1 MLVLTPLLV
10 PLATALLCLL
20 VPPGWQQR
28 VSLAGALL
36 LLVCGLAL
44 AAEVVGSG
52 PLTVVAGG
60 WPLPFGIE
68 FAADRL
74 SAALVLVA
82 ALMLNVVLLWQA
94 GGRADAAAAAPTLQ
108 PLLHGLVAGAGGAF
122 VTADLFNL
130 YVWFELTLI
139 CALGLLALGGGLR
152 QLDATLKYFV
162 LNVFGTLL
170 LLTAVA
176 LLYAATG
183 QLNFRALGTATAALP
198 ASIALPLLTLLSLA
212 FLIKAAAFPFFAWL
226 PASYH
231 TLPAPLLALFSA
243 LLAKIGI
250 YALIRTLSG
259 VFQPAPEPLFAV
271 LGWIAVASML
281 SGALGAA
288 YHWDL
293 RRILAFHSISQI
305 GYILLAIAL
314 ASPAGDAAAILFTL
328 HHSLVKAALI
338 LTAALI
344 FEACG
349 HYDLRRIGGLYAGRP
364 GLSVV
369 FLLLALSLIGIPP
382 SSGFWS
388 KFLVVRQS
396 LLQGEYLWAAA
407 ALGVGAVTLYS
418 MLKIWLEAFWK
429 PHPDESWQAP
439 ARHRLLPAH
448 TALGGLVVLIV
459 SFGLLPESLIA
470 YVMAAASSL
479 RGGS

>member
-10 PLATALLCLL
+10 PLATALVCLL
-20 VPPGWQQR
+20 LPPAWQQR
-28 VSLAGALL
+28 ASLAGALL
-36 LLVCGLAL
+36 LPACGLAL
-44 AAEVVGSG
+44 AGEVVSNG

-94 GGRADAAAAAPTLQ
+94 GGSADAAPAAPTLQ
-108 PLLHGLVAGAGGAF
+108 PLLQGLVAGAGAAF

-139 CALGLLALGGGLR
+139 CALGLLALRGGLR

-170 LLTAVA
+170 LLAAVA

-183 QLNFRALGTATAALP
+183 QLNFRALGAATAALP
-198 ASIALPLLTLLSLA
+198 AGIALPLLTLLSLA

-243 LLAKIGI
+243 LLAKIGL
-250 YALIRTLSG
+250 YALVRTLG
-259 VFQPAPEPLFAV
+259 AVFQPAPDLLFAV
-271 LGWIAVASML
+271 LGWIAVVSML

-314 ASPAGDAAAILFTL
+314 ASPAGNAAAILFML

-344 FEACG
+344 FHACG
-349 HYDLRRIGGLYAGRP
+349 HYDLRRVGGLYAGRP
-364 GLSVV
+364 GLSLV

-388 KFLVVRQS
+388 KFLVVRQT
-396 LLQGEYLWAAA
+396 LLQGEYLWAAFALA
-407 ALGVGAVTLYS
+407 AGAVTLYS

-429 PHPDESWQAP
+429 PHPDESWRAP
-439 ARHRLLPAH
+439 ANDRLLPAH
-448 TALGGLVVLIV
+448 AALGGLLLLIL
-459 SFGLLPESLIA
+459 SFGLLPESWIA
-470 YVMAAASSL
+470 YVMAAADSL